1 MTLVLKSG
9 PELEPISKTTAK
21 SHLRVAHEEDDTL
34 IAGLITS
41 ARLTVEAI
49 TRSALI
55 TQSWSLILDE
65 WGSRRTVTL
74 PLVPIISIDAVGLW
88 NEAGGKVDVGSAF
101 YHLGGSAPGKL
112 ALNRGQS
119 WPAPLR
125 DNSGISI
132 DFTAGFGE
140 GADDVP
146 DPLRQAILHLIAH
159 WYENRG
165 EASLSELTMPVPAS
179 VGELVG
185 PYRQM
190 HL

>member
-9 PELEPISKTTAK
+9 PELEPISQATAK
-21 SHLRVAHEEDDTL
+21 SHLRISHDADDNL

-55 TQSWSLILDE
+55 TQSWSLILDQ
-65 WGSRRTVTL
+65 WGPGRSIQF
-74 PLVPIISIDAVGLW
+74 PLAPVVSVNAIGLW
-88 NEAGGKVDVGSAF
+88 NEAGEKIDIGMAF
-101 YHLGGSAPGKL
+101 CHLGQGIPTKL

-119 WPAPLR
+119 WPTPLR
-125 DNSGISI
+125 DLGGICI
-132 DFTAGFGE
+132 DFTAGYGTQ
-140 GADDVP
+140 ADDVP
-146 DPLRQAILHLIAH
+146 APLRQATLQLIAH

-165 EASLSELTMPVPAS
+165 EASLSDLTTPVPAS

>member
-1 MTLVLKSG
+1 MTLVLKNG
-9 PELEPISKTTAK
+9 PALEPISKATAK
-21 SHLRVAHEEDDTL
+21 SHLRVTHEEDDNL

-49 TRSALI
+49 IRSALI

-74 PLVPIISIDAVGLW
+74 PLVPIISIDGIDLW
-88 NEAGGKVDVGSAF
+88 NEAGEKSPIGTDF
-101 YHLGGSAPGKL
+101 CHLGAGSPAKL
-112 ALNRGQS
+112 SLNRGQR
-119 WPAPLR
+119 WPSPLR
-125 DNSGISI
+125 DTGGIGI
-132 DFTAGFGE
+132 DFTAGFGDT
-140 GADDVP
+140 ADDVP

-165 EASLSELTMPVPAS
+165 EASLSDLTMPVPPS

-185 PYRQM
+185 PFRQM